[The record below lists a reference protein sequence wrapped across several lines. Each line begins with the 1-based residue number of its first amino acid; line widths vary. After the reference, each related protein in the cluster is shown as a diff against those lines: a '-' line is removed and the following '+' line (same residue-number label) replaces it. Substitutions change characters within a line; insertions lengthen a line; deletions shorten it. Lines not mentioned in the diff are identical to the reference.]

1 MREEAAVRPATR
13 VTIGEAFSEYLE
25 SLKPEQRHQ
34 HEAFVRNYIDHA
46 GDATVIATLT
56 GSRIESYVEARV
68 KASDPN
74 APDRVAALKSWFQY
88 LKKKGYAT
96 QNFGVHVRV
105 KRPAKRAGST
115 PVRVVQEPL
124 AMTGE
129 GIQALQRELNEI
141 NTRIPDMQRE
151 IELARSDGDL
161 RENAPYHAAREALAF
176 TNAKKDQ
183 LENSLKRA
191 VTVAHQTEGSSAL
204 GSTVTVTRL
213 DNGRQSVYK
222 LVGAREANAA
232 AQKISV
238 ESPVGRELL
247 GRKPGDEVIV
257 DAPSGVI
264 HFRIDAV
271 AHN

>member
-1 MREEAAVRPATR
+1 MREEAAVKPASR
-13 VTIGEAFSEYLE
+13 VTVGEAFSEYIE

-34 HEAFVRNYIDHA
+34 QETFVRNYVEHA
-46 GDATVIATLT
+46 GDGTVIATLT
-56 GSRIESYVEARV
+56 GSRVESYVEARV

-74 APDRVAALKSWFQY
+74 APDRVAALKAWFQF
-88 LKKKGYAT
+88 LKKKGYSA

-105 KRPAKRAGST
+105 KRPARRAGSA
-115 PVRVVQEPL
+115 PIRVVQAPL

-129 GIQALQRELNEI
+129 GIAALQRELDELNLK
-141 NTRIPDMQRE
+141 IPDMQRE

-213 DNGRQSVYK
+213 DNDRQFVYK

-247 GRKPGDEVIV
+247 GRKPGDEVV
-257 DAPSGVI
+257 VTAPSGSI
-264 HFRIDAV
+264 HFRVEAV